1 MNYKLMII
9 FRPGHLQEGKYYAAS
24 LSGIIGEDPT
34 KKHNLHF
41 FSYKSL
47 KMLQSAKIETYKRQ

>member
-1 MNYKLMII
+1 MII
-9 FRPGHLQEGKYYAAS
+9 FKPAHLQEGKYYAAS
-24 LSGIIGEDPT
+24 LRGIIVEDPT
-34 KKHNLHF
+34 KKYNIQF

>member
-1 MNYKLMII
+1 MII
-9 FRPGHLQEGKYYAAS
+9 FSPAHLQEGKYYAAS
-24 LSGIIGEDPT
+24 LSGIIAEDPT
-34 KKHNLHF
+34 KKYNLQF

>member
-24 LSGIIGEDPT
+24 LSGVIGEDPT
-34 KKHNLHF
+34 KSTIFTF
-41 FSYKSL
+41 F
-47 KMLQSAKIETYKRQ
+47 LQISENATIS